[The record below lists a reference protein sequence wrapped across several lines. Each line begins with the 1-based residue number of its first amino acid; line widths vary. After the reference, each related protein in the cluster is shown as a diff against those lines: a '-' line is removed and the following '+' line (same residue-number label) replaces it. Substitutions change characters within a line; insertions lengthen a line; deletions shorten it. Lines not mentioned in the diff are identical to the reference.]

1 MHRPAMTVALTYHD
15 IAAEPE
21 REAFGFPGP
30 TAARYKLDVPAFDA
44 HLDAIA
50 ATGRQVGL
58 VDPTVP
64 LPEVALTFDD
74 GGASAL
80 VAADALERRGWRGH
94 FFVTTSRI
102 ATPGF
107 LDEQGI
113 LDLVAR
119 GHVVGSH
126 SHTHPTYMGRLTRAD
141 IEAEWQRSAAILTD
155 LLGAPPPVA
164 SVPGGFLS
172 RAVVEGAAHGG
183 YRVLMTSEPV
193 ARATRDGG
201 VLLLG
206 RYTIWAGTPAE
217 RAAAYVRGAWRARA
231 RTWLG
236 WNVKKAA
243 KRTNARGYER
253 LRRLAARASR

>member
-1 MHRPAMTVALTYHD
+1 MTVALTYHD
-15 IAAEPE
+15 IAARPE

-30 TAARYKLDVPAFDA
+30 TAARYKLDPAAFDA

-58 VDPTVP
+58 LGPTGS
-64 LPEVALTFDD
+64 LPDVALTFDD

-102 ATPGF
+102 GAPGF
-107 LDEQGI
+107 LTEQGI
-113 LDLVAR
+113 LDLVRR

-126 SHTHPTYMGRLTRAD
+126 SHTHPTYMGRLGRAE
-141 IEAEWQRSAAILTD
+141 IEAEWQRSGSILAE
-155 LLGAPPPVA
+155 LLGGPPWLA

-172 RAVVEGAAHGG
+172 PAVVDGAALGG

-193 ARATRDGG
+193 ARATRKAGL
-201 VLLLG
+201 LLLG

-217 RAAAYVRGAWRARA
+217 RAAAYVRGAWGVRA

-236 WNVKKAA
+236 WNAKKAA
-243 KRTNARGYER
+243 KRSNARGYES
-253 LRRLAARASR
+253 LRRLVARTSR